1 MIKQNIYKILYII
14 SLLLFFVFIIMLCID
29 YANYNPFETSAP
41 FYAFVIVRLVEF
53 VVPSILLLLI
63 GKIIKKKYSIK
74 GSWIKSWVFIL
85 KKKMQLIVLL
95 YYILK

>member
-14 SLLLFFVFIIMLCID
+14 SLLLFFVFIIMLCIY

-63 GKIIKKKYSIK
+63 GKIIKKKQIIK
-74 GSWIKSWVFIL
+74 THE
-85 KKKMQLIVLL
+85 
-95 YYILK
+95 

>member
-41 FYAFVIVRLVEF
+41 FYAFVIVR
-53 VVPSILLLLI
+53 
-63 GKIIKKKYSIK
+63 
-74 GSWIKSWVFIL
+74 
-85 KKKMQLIVLL
+85 
-95 YYILK
+95 

>member
-1 MIKQNIYKILYII
+1 MIKQNIYKILYIVA
-14 SLLLFFVFIIMLCID
+14 LLLFFVFIIMLCID

-74 GSWIKSWVFIL
+74 GSWIKSWVF
-85 KKKMQLIVLL
+85 L
-95 YYILK
+95 Y

>member
-14 SLLLFFVFIIMLCID
+14 SLLLFFVFIIILCVD

-41 FYAFVIVRLVEF
+41 FYAFVIIRLVEF

-63 GKIIKKKYSIK
+63 GKIIKKKYSIRTHE
-74 GSWIKSWVFIL
+74 
-85 KKKMQLIVLL
+85 
-95 YYILK
+95 

>member
-14 SLLLFFVFIIMLCID
+14 SLLLFFVFIIMICID

-74 GSWIKSWVFIL
+74 GSWIKS
-85 KKKMQLIVLL
+85 
-95 YYILK
+95 